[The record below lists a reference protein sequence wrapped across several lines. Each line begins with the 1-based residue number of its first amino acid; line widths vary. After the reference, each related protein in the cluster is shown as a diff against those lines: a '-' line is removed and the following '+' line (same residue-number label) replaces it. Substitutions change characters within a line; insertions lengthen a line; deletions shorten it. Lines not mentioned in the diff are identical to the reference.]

1 MSHKLRLI
9 SMTHNFDLFF
19 SLNDKL
25 SLSTMPANSSETE
38 MKCPETS
45 PSSPTVKPTRTST
58 GSTTGS
64 PTGSSAGSS
73 SGSQKSDFFRTRL
86 KAIEKR
92 NRAKYSKKIKDC
104 ENSKASLYQEKLYT
118 IIGGTQCTVH

>member
-1 MSHKLRLI
+1 
-9 SMTHNFDLFF
+9 
-19 SLNDKL
+19 
-25 SLSTMPANSSETE
+25 MPANSSETE

-45 PSSPTVKPTRTST
+45 PSSPTVKPTRSST
-58 GSTTGS
+58 
-64 PTGSSAGSS
+64 GSS

-104 ENSKASLYQEKLYT
+104 ENSKASLYQEKLST
-118 IIGGTQCTVH
+118 IIGGHALDLPAFKFMLTRCRSYPNKYVKTKKRNTLTS

>member
-1 MSHKLRLI
+1 MVSYYESLSLAHINDSSNMTHQIRLI
-9 SMTHNFDLFF
+9 L

-25 SLSTMPANSSETE
+25 SLSTRPANASETE
-38 MKCPETS
+38 MKCPETT
-45 PSSPTVKPTRTST
+45 PPSPTAKPTRSST

-64 PTGSSAGSS
+64 SA
-73 SGSQKSDFFRTRL
+73 GSQKSDFFRTRL

-104 ENSKASLYQEKLYT
+104 ENSKASLYQEKFFRS
-118 IIGGTQCTVH
+118 